1 MDRDRKANT
10 RCTWF
15 THIGYVH
22 GIEEFSL
29 IVKGLHKYIGS
40 SSPLVDVASSLEVLF
55 LHPGV
60 VSLTG
65 GDAQGLVKR
74 DTNHVVGVPQVAELG
89 GLLKK
94 VTDKSIRPTEEF
106 EGQNKSIKSR
116 VRSTLLIWD
125 TFAFDRVMDV
135 SARVLLRL
143 SPHASLYPSHLPY
156 LFLKQMRNLPWKHK
170 MLKMSTR
177 EQCQYSLFAEVLSG
191 GKKAEYFERLRWECP
206 LRYDEGLSI
215 FAGLPSTLKKW
226 YVVSGSRD
234 SENDASSIFEKA
246 IMLGSTL
253 PRSTEVFTQGLFN
266 YPAVS
271 DVVGAASFTCST
283 LAENFGKVICEVFDR
298 MSIISAK
305 LSVRVTGAD
314 KARKVGASSIS
325 EIGPR
330 DSGSSVSSIFEKVII
345 LGVWLSRF
353 GGRCLFDFGASNLV
367 GSVFSSSCWESGSR
381 DSKDGASSILEQA
394 ILLGVFSRISGTVPL
409 PLWSDVMGAASF
421 TCSTLAEN
429 FGKVFCEVF
438 DKMPIISAK
447 LSVRVTGADKAGKVG
462 ASSISEIGPRGLWG
476 AQLLRKR
483 APLRFLRS
491 AFVAPLRFLRL
502 RRVQIFI
509 RAGIKFQSTLESPPV
524 EASFLHF

>member
-1 MDRDRKANT
+1 MDSDRKANT

-15 THIGYVH
+15 TQIGYVH

-40 SSPLVDVASSLEVLF
+40 SSPLVDVAASLEVLF

-65 GDAQGLVKR
+65 GDAQG
-74 DTNHVVGVPQVAELG
+74 VPQVAELG
-89 GLLKK
+89 DLLKK

-125 TFAFDRVMDV
+125 TFAFDRVMDG

-156 LFLKQMRNLPWKHK
+156 LFLKQMRYLPWQHK

-206 LRYDEGLSI
+206 LRYEEGLSI

-234 SENDASSIFEKA
+234 SENNTSSIFEKA
-246 IMLGSTL
+246 IMSTL
-253 PRSTEVFTQGLFN
+253 PRSTE
-266 YPAVS
+266 S

-283 LAENFGKVICEVFDR
+283 LAETLT
-298 MSIISAK
+298 K
-305 LSVRVTGAD
+305 LSVVPMSYCCVWEVGAD
-314 KARKVGASSIS
+314 KARK
-325 EIGPR
+325 E
-330 DSGSSVSSIFEKVII
+330 
-345 LGVWLSRF
+345 
-353 GGRCLFDFGASNLV
+353 
-367 GSVFSSSCWESGSR
+367 
-381 DSKDGASSILEQA
+381 
-394 ILLGVFSRISGTVPL
+394 
-409 PLWSDVMGAASF
+409 
-421 TCSTLAEN
+421 
-429 FGKVFCEVF
+429 
-438 DKMPIISAK
+438 
-447 LSVRVTGADKAGKVG
+447 G
-462 ASSISEIGPRGLWG
+462 ASSISEIGPRGL
-476 AQLLRKR
+476 
-483 APLRFLRS
+483 
-491 AFVAPLRFLRL
+491 
-502 RRVQIFI
+502 
-509 RAGIKFQSTLESPPV
+509 
-524 EASFLHF
+524 

>member
-15 THIGYVH
+15 TQIGYVH

-40 SSPLVDVASSLEVLF
+40 SSPLVDVAASLEVLF

-65 GDAQGLVKR
+65 GDAQ
-74 DTNHVVGVPQVAELG
+74 VGVPQVAELG
-89 GLLKK
+89 DLLKE

-125 TFAFDRVMDV
+125 TFAFDRVMDG

-156 LFLKQMRNLPWKHK
+156 LFLKQMRYLPWQHK

-177 EQCQYSLFAEVLSG
+177 EQCQYSLFAKVLSG

-206 LRYDEGLSI
+206 LRYEEGLSI

-226 YVVSGSRD
+226 YVLSGSRD

-246 IMLGSTL
+246 IMSTL
-253 PRSTEVFTQGLFN
+253 PRSTE
-266 YPAVS
+266 S

-283 LAENFGKVICEVFDR
+283 LAETLT
-298 MSIISAK
+298 K
-305 LSVRVTGAD
+305 LSVVPMSYCCVWEVGAD
-314 KARKVGASSIS
+314 KARK
-325 EIGPR
+325 E
-330 DSGSSVSSIFEKVII
+330 
-345 LGVWLSRF
+345 
-353 GGRCLFDFGASNLV
+353 
-367 GSVFSSSCWESGSR
+367 
-381 DSKDGASSILEQA
+381 
-394 ILLGVFSRISGTVPL
+394 
-409 PLWSDVMGAASF
+409 
-421 TCSTLAEN
+421 
-429 FGKVFCEVF
+429 
-438 DKMPIISAK
+438 
-447 LSVRVTGADKAGKVG
+447 G
-462 ASSISEIGPRGLWG
+462 ASSISEIGPRGL
-476 AQLLRKR
+476 
-483 APLRFLRS
+483 
-491 AFVAPLRFLRL
+491 
-502 RRVQIFI
+502 
-509 RAGIKFQSTLESPPV
+509 
-524 EASFLHF
+524 

>member
-15 THIGYVH
+15 TQIGYVH

-40 SSPLVDVASSLEVLF
+40 SSPLVDVAASLEVLF

-65 GDAQGLVKR
+65 GDAQG
-74 DTNHVVGVPQVAELG
+74 VPQVAELED
-89 GLLKK
+89 LLKE

-125 TFAFDRVMDV
+125 TFAFDRVMDG

-156 LFLKQMRNLPWKHK
+156 LFLKQMRYLPWQHK

-206 LRYDEGLSI
+206 LRYEEGLSI

-246 IMLGSTL
+246 IMSTL
-253 PRSTEVFTQGLFN
+253 PRSTE
-266 YPAVS
+266 S

-283 LAENFGKVICEVFDR
+283 LAETLT
-298 MSIISAK
+298 K
-305 LSVRVTGAD
+305 LSVVPMSYCCVWEVGAD
-314 KARKVGASSIS
+314 KARK
-325 EIGPR
+325 E
-330 DSGSSVSSIFEKVII
+330 
-345 LGVWLSRF
+345 
-353 GGRCLFDFGASNLV
+353 
-367 GSVFSSSCWESGSR
+367 
-381 DSKDGASSILEQA
+381 
-394 ILLGVFSRISGTVPL
+394 
-409 PLWSDVMGAASF
+409 
-421 TCSTLAEN
+421 
-429 FGKVFCEVF
+429 
-438 DKMPIISAK
+438 
-447 LSVRVTGADKAGKVG
+447 G
-462 ASSISEIGPRGLWG
+462 ASSISEIGPRGL
-476 AQLLRKR
+476 
-483 APLRFLRS
+483 
-491 AFVAPLRFLRL
+491 
-502 RRVQIFI
+502 
-509 RAGIKFQSTLESPPV
+509 
-524 EASFLHF
+524 

>member
-15 THIGYVH
+15 TQIGYVH

-40 SSPLVDVASSLEVLF
+40 SSPLVDVAASLEVLF

-89 GLLKK
+89 DLLKE

-125 TFAFDRVMDV
+125 TFAFDRVMDG

-156 LFLKQMRNLPWKHK
+156 LFLKQMRYLPWQHK

-206 LRYDEGLSI
+206 LRYEEGLSI

-246 IMLGSTL
+246 IMSTL
-253 PRSTEVFTQGLFN
+253 PRSTEVDTQGLSN

-283 LAENFGKVICEVFDR
+283 LAETLT
-298 MSIISAK
+298 K
-305 LSVRVTGAD
+305 LSMVPMNYCCVWEVGAD
-314 KARKVGASSIS
+314 KARK
-325 EIGPR
+325 E
-330 DSGSSVSSIFEKVII
+330 
-345 LGVWLSRF
+345 
-353 GGRCLFDFGASNLV
+353 
-367 GSVFSSSCWESGSR
+367 
-381 DSKDGASSILEQA
+381 
-394 ILLGVFSRISGTVPL
+394 
-409 PLWSDVMGAASF
+409 
-421 TCSTLAEN
+421 
-429 FGKVFCEVF
+429 
-438 DKMPIISAK
+438 
-447 LSVRVTGADKAGKVG
+447 G
-462 ASSISEIGPRGLWG
+462 ASSISEIGPRGL
-476 AQLLRKR
+476 
-483 APLRFLRS
+483 
-491 AFVAPLRFLRL
+491 
-502 RRVQIFI
+502 
-509 RAGIKFQSTLESPPV
+509 
-524 EASFLHF
+524 